1 VNEAGAPRRQAPV
14 TSVNRLSL
22 LALDGGNSK
31 IDAALLTD
39 AGEVV
44 GAARWVGPDVDR
56 PDLDSGPDYG
66 DMRRVAHA
74 VDAVCADAG
83 VDRTRLPVAEL
94 GVYCLAGA
102 DFPAD
107 DRRIAAALKK
117 HGWTTEDV
125 VRNDTF
131 AVLRAGSERDWGV
144 GVVCGYGINCSGVA
158 PDGRTVRFPAIGPVS
173 GDWGGG
179 IDIGGSALWYAV
191 RAEDGRGERTAL
203 ERLVPEYF
211 GMKDPIQVTEAIH
224 LGSLGG
230 ERVVELA
237 PTVFRAAGEG
247 DAIARSIIDRQADE
261 VVAMAGSAI
270 RRLRMTELDVEV
282 VLGGGIFRTDD
293 RGFFE
298 RIDAGLRSV
307 ARAARMV
314 VLTVPPIVGAALL
327 GLDQLGSDAQ
337 ASGRVRDALTHQRF
351 VSNTVTEATRV

>member
-1 VNEAGAPRRQAPV
+1 
-14 TSVNRLSL
+14 VNRPSL
-22 LALDGGNSK
+22 LVVDGGNSK

-39 AGEVV
+39 AGAVL

-56 PDLDSGPDYG
+56 PDWDSGGLHADV
-66 DMRRVAHA
+66 RRVAHA

-83 VDRTRLPVAEL
+83 VDRLRLPVAEL

-102 DFPAD
+102 DLPAD

-117 HGWTTEDV
+117 RGWTTEDV

-131 AVLRAGSERDWGV
+131 AVLRAGSERGWGV
-144 GVVCGYGINCSGVA
+144 AVVCGYGINCSGVA

-191 RAEDGRGERTAL
+191 RAHDGRGEPTAL

-211 GMKDPIQVTEAIH
+211 GMKDPIEVTEAIH
-224 LGSLGG
+224 LGRLQG

-261 VVAMAGSAI
+261 VVAMAASAI

-293 RGFFE
+293 GDFFE

-307 ARAARMV
+307 ARAAHMV
-314 VLTVPPIVGAALL
+314 VLTVPPVVGAALL
-327 GLDQLGSDAQ
+327 GLDQMGRDAH
-337 ASGRVRDALTHQRF
+337 ASELVRDALTHRRLAF
-351 VSNTVTEATRV
+351 NTVTEDTRV

>member
-1 VNEAGAPRRQAPV
+1 M
-14 TSVNRLSL
+14 NRPSL
-22 LALDGGNSK
+22 LAVDGGNSK

-39 AGEVV
+39 AGAVL
-44 GAARWVGPDVDR
+44 GAARWVGPDADR
-56 PDLDSGPDYG
+56 PEWDSGGAPG

-74 VDAVCADAG
+74 VDAVGADAG
-83 VDRTRLPVAEL
+83 VEPLRLPVAEL

-102 DFPAD
+102 DLPAD

-117 HGWTTEDV
+117 RGFTIEDV

-131 AVLRAGSERDWGV
+131 AVLRAGSERGWGV
-144 GVVCGYGINCSGVA
+144 AVVCGYGINCSGVA

-179 IDIGGSALWYAV
+179 IDIGGYALWHAV
-191 RAEDGRGERTAL
+191 RAEDGRGDHTVL
-203 ERLVPEYF
+203 GRLVPEYF
-211 GMKDPIQVTEAIH
+211 GMKDPIEVTEAIH
-224 LGSLGG
+224 LGRLRG

-270 RRLRMTELDVEV
+270 GRLGMTELDVEV

-293 RGFFE
+293 RDFFE

-314 VLTVPPIVGAALL
+314 ALTVPPVVGAALL
-327 GLDQLGSDAQ
+327 GLDRLGSDAR
-337 ASGRVRDALTHQRF
+337 ASGRVRDALTHRRF
-351 VSNTVTEATRV
+351 ASNTVTEDTRV